1 MSTGKFKIVDGER
14 IELTVDELVP
24 DLTEEQIAAAEAEA
38 ELQHC
43 LMTRQSQYASITEQL
58 DQLYWDQVNGTTVW
72 RDGIAAVKAANP
84 KPTS

>member
-1 MSTGKFKIVDGER
+1 MSTGKFKMVDGER
-14 IELTVDELVP
+14 IELTPDELMP
-24 DLTEEQIAAAEAEA
+24 EPTEEQIVAAEKAE
-38 ELQHC
+38 ELELF
-43 LMTRQSQYASITEQL
+43 LMNRIKGYGSISDQL